1 MCLTFQMK
9 LKHKQKLAT
18 TAVTWRDLLLNMEAG
33 TARVVES
40 TILYDHVLFVGRKCH
55 VYTKLTI
62 LLCHSWQFASL
73 SSSCICHPALF
84 LHLTLFW
91 RLLCQFP
98 CSVLT
103 PPPPPTHTHTHTHTH
118 RCTHMLS
125 LFLSLSLSLLTNSAR
140 EYHWFWNQTCAFFCQ
155 NSTVWLDSVGLYQE
169 WIFIVSSAGLNH
181 CMRQPNW

>member
-1 MCLTFQMK
+1 MCLTFQTK

-40 TILYDHVLFVGRKCH
+40 TIIYDHVLFVGRKCH

-62 LLCHSWQFASL
+62 LLFHSWQFASL

-103 PPPPPTHTHTHTHTH
+103 PPPPPHTHTHTQMHAH
-118 RCTHMLS
+118 A
-125 LFLSLSLSLLTNSAR
+125 LSLSLSFSLPSHQLCAR
-140 EYHWFWNQTCAFFCQ
+140 ISLILKSNLCIFLSKLHRMT
-155 NSTVWLDSVGLYQE
+155 WLSRPLSRMD
-169 WIFIVSSAGLNH
+169 FH
-181 CMRQPNW
+181 CKQCWTEPLHEAA